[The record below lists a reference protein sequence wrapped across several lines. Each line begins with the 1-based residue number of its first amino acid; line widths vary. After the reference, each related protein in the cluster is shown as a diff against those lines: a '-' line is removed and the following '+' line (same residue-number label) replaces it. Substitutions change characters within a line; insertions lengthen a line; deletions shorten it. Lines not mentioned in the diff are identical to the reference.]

1 MRLAQAGRR
10 FLKLKGAGLLGILFA
25 IALCFVA
32 PRASLAQTEVPTPAP
47 AATEAPPTPG
57 PAPAPSPGATPV
69 PITID
74 PPSAGVAVG
83 ATAQLHA
90 YGVFG
95 EAVVTVAD
103 PNLLTATIDQ
113 GSRVV
118 TLSGKAI
125 GTTVVTIKDARGV
138 SRDVPVRIAY
148 TAGAI
153 ADGTSVHLTGNPASV
168 GFVRALAAAAAAR
181 AARTRPGATVI
192 APPDDLVT
200 AHSLPQDNVAN
211 VDVPV
216 IIQAD
221 GMITVSGTTHVRVYN
236 DAAPPIPPNSL
247 MVSDYPETLIEN
259 GVLFTAD
266 LQRGVPSRFLYFHY
280 NPPGQ
285 VDRRIVLRAQNNS
298 NAPSIVQFISGS
310 GGPDTNEMLVG
321 HISTQRFLSR
331 LAQNEGALVSIPP
344 NSSVNLVEQ
353 AMPAHSVVSNI
364 LQLRVL
370 NGSAVHLTLFA
381 QNATDS
387 PDASLASEDL
397 LTSTVRH
404 ARGIYEVARF
414 YRETLWNTTDPY
426 LELPVGQLP
435 LPNMLQGEALS
446 GDYGVQ
452 QSYQVKIVNPT
463 SSPQAIA
470 IYENPRG
477 GRATGTYLIDGVL
490 VQSHGVP
497 PFSRYKV
504 RQYTV
509 PAKGYIRVTIETM
522 PEAGSS
528 YPLRL
533 VFAPDDGS
541 VAPGAS
547 GSPVY

>member
-1 MRLAQAGRR
+1 MRRAS
-10 FLKLKGAGLLGILFA
+10 LLGALFA
-25 IALCFVA
+25 VALCIGVA
-32 PRASLAQTEVPTPAP
+32 GAPLAQTETPTPVPSATQTPP
-47 AATEAPPTPG
+47 AAS
-57 PAPAPSPGATPV
+57 PSPGATPV
-69 PITID
+69 PITVD
-74 PPSAGVAVG
+74 PPAAGVAVG
-83 ATAQLHA
+83 GTTQLRA
-90 YGVFG
+90 SGVFG
-95 EAVVTVAD
+95 DAIVTVAD
-103 PNLLTATIDQ
+103 PNLLAATIDQ
-113 GSRVV
+113 GSRTI

-125 GTTVVTIKDARGV
+125 GVTIVTIKDARGI
-138 SRDVPVRIAY
+138 SRDVPVRVAY

-153 ADGTSVHLTGNPASV
+153 ADGTSIHVTGNPASV
-168 GFVRALAAAAAAR
+168 GFIRELAAAAAAR
-181 AARTRPGATVI
+181 AARPRPGATII
-192 APPDDLVT
+192 APPDDLAVSRALGQDDVT
-200 AHSLPQDNVAN
+200 N

-216 IIQAD
+216 ILQAD
-221 GMITVSGTTHVRVYN
+221 GMITVEGTTHVRVYN
-236 DAAPPIPPNSL
+236 DAAPPISPNSL
-247 MVSDYPETLIEN
+247 MVSDYPETLLEN

-266 LQRGVPSRFLYFHY
+266 LQRDVPSRFLYFHY

-285 VDRRIVLRAQNNS
+285 LDRRIVLRAENTS
-298 NAPSIVQFISGS
+298 NAPAVVQFISGS
-310 GGPDTNEMLVG
+310 AGPGANEMEVG

-331 LAQNEGALVSIPP
+331 LMQNEGALVMIPP

-353 AMPAHSVVSNI
+353 AMPAHSVVSNL

-370 NGSAVHLTLFA
+370 NGSAVHLALFA
-381 QNATDS
+381 QNASDS

-397 LTSTVRH
+397 LSSTVRH
-404 ARGIYEVARF
+404 ARGVYEVPRF
-414 YRETLWNTTDPY
+414 YLPALWNTTDSY

-435 LPNMLQGEALS
+435 LPNMLHGEALS

-452 QSYQVKIVNPT
+452 QSFQVKIVNPT
-463 SSPQAIA
+463 RSPQAIA

-497 PFSRYKV
+497 AFSRYKV

-541 VAPGAS
+541 VAPGAP

>member
-1 MRLAQAGRR
+1 VRR
-10 FLKLKGAGLLGILFA
+10 ASLLGALFA
-25 IALCFVA
+25 VALCIGVA
-32 PRASLAQTEVPTPAP
+32 GAPLAQTETPTPAP
-47 AATEAPPTPG
+47 SATQTPPAAS
-57 PAPAPSPGATPV
+57 PSPGATPV
-69 PITID
+69 PITVD
-74 PPSAGVAVG
+74 PPAAGVAVG
-83 ATAQLHA
+83 GTTQLRA
-90 YGVFG
+90 SGVFG
-95 EAVVTVAD
+95 DAIVTVAD
-103 PNLLTATIDQ
+103 PNLLAATIDQ
-113 GSRVV
+113 GSRTI

-125 GTTVVTIKDARGV
+125 GVTIVTIKDARGI
-138 SRDVPVRIAY
+138 SRDVPVRVAY

-153 ADGTSVHLTGNPASV
+153 ADGTSIHVTGNPASV
-168 GFVRALAAAAAAR
+168 GFIRELAAAAAAR
-181 AARTRPGATVI
+181 AARPRPGATII
-192 APPDDLVT
+192 APPDDLAVSRALGQDDVT
-200 AHSLPQDNVAN
+200 N

-216 IIQAD
+216 ILQAD
-221 GMITVSGTTHVRVYN
+221 GMITVEGTTHVRVYN
-236 DAAPPIPPNSL
+236 DAAPPISPNSL
-247 MVSDYPETLIEN
+247 MVSDYPETLLEN

-266 LQRGVPSRFLYFHY
+266 LQRDVPSRFLYFHY

-285 VDRRIVLRAQNNS
+285 LDRRIVLRAENTS
-298 NAPSIVQFISGS
+298 NAPAVVQFISGS
-310 GGPDTNEMLVG
+310 AGPGANEMEVG

-331 LAQNEGALVSIPP
+331 LMQNEGALVMIPP

-353 AMPAHSVVSNI
+353 AMPAHSVVSNL

-370 NGSAVHLTLFA
+370 NGSAVHLALFA
-381 QNATDS
+381 QNASDS

-397 LTSTVRH
+397 LSSTVRH
-404 ARGIYEVARF
+404 ARGVYEVPRF
-414 YRETLWNTTDPY
+414 YLPALWNTTDSY

-435 LPNMLQGEALS
+435 LPNMLHGEALS

-452 QSYQVKIVNPT
+452 QSFQVKIVNPT
-463 SSPQAIA
+463 RSPQAIA

-497 PFSRYKV
+497 AFSRYKV

-541 VAPGAS
+541 VAPGAP

>member
-1 MRLAQAGRR
+1 VKPQAV
-10 FLKLKGAGLLGILFA
+10 ALFA
-25 IALCFVA
+25 ILLCVGSAQVSF
-32 PRASLAQTEVPTPAP
+32 AQTEPPAPVPAPTEAPATPAP
-47 AATEAPPTPG
+47 A
-57 PAPAPSPGATPV
+57 PAPAPGATPV
-69 PITID
+69 PITVD
-74 PPSAGVAVG
+74 PQSAGVAVG
-83 ATAQLHA
+83 GTSQIHVF
-90 YGVFG
+90 GVFG
-95 EAVVTVAD
+95 DATVTVAD
-103 PNLLTATIDQ
+103 PNLLSATFDQ
-113 GSRVV
+113 GSRVI
-118 TLSGKAI
+118 TLSGRAI
-125 GTTVVTIKDARGV
+125 GTTIVTIKDARGV
-138 SRDVPVRIAY
+138 ARDVPVRIAY

-153 ADGTSVHLTGNPASV
+153 ADTATVHLTGNPASV
-168 GFVRALAAAAAAR
+168 GFVRDIAAAAAAK
-181 AARTRPGATVI
+181 AARPRPGATVI
-192 APPDDLVT
+192 APPDEMVAART
-200 AHSLPQDNVAN
+200 LPQDNVAN

-236 DAAPPIPPNSL
+236 DAAPPILPNSL
-247 MVSDYPETLIEN
+247 MVSDYPETLVEN

-285 VDRRIVLRAQNNS
+285 VDRRVVLRAQNNS
-298 NAPSIVQFISGS
+298 NAPSVVQFISGS
-310 GGPDTNEMLVG
+310 AGPGANEMEVG

-353 AMPAHSVVSNI
+353 PMPAHSVVSNI

-370 NGSAVHLTLFA
+370 SGSAVHLTLFA
-381 QNATDS
+381 QNANDA
-387 PDASLASEDL
+387 PDASLTSEDL
-397 LTSTVRH
+397 LTSNVRH

-414 YRETLWNTTDPY
+414 YRPTLWNTTDPY

-435 LPNMLQGEALS
+435 LPNMLHGEALS

-452 QSYQVKIVNPT
+452 QSYEVKIVNPT
-463 SSPQAIA
+463 RSPQAIA

-477 GRATGTYLIDGVL
+477 GRSTGTYLIDGVL

-497 PFSRYKV
+497 PFSRYKL

-541 VAPGAS
+541 VAPGAP

>member
-1 MRLAQAGRR
+1 MRRAS
-10 FLKLKGAGLLGILFA
+10 LLGAFFT
-25 IALCFVA
+25 IALCVGA
-32 PRASLAQTEVPTPAP
+32 VRVPLAQTEPPTPAP
-47 AATEAPPTPG
+47 AATAAPSESP
-57 PAPAPSPGATPV
+57 PAPAAPGATPV
-69 PITID
+69 PITVD
-74 PPSAGVAVG
+74 PPAVGVAVG
-83 ATAQLHA
+83 GTTQLHA

-95 EAVVTVAD
+95 DATVTVAD
-103 PNLLTATIDQ
+103 PNLLAAGIDQ
-113 GSRVV
+113 GSRVI

-125 GTTVVTIKDARGV
+125 GTTIVTIKDARGV

-153 ADGTSVHLTGNPASV
+153 ADGASIHITGNPASV
-168 GFVRALAAAAAAR
+168 GFVRDQAAAAAEK
-181 AARTRPGATVI
+181 AARPRPGASVI
-192 APPDDLVT
+192 APPDDLVVN
-200 AHSLPQDNVAN
+200 HSLAQDDVIN

-216 IIQAD
+216 ILQAD
-221 GMITVSGTTHVRVYN
+221 GMITVTGTTHVRVYN
-236 DAAPPIPPNSL
+236 DAAPPISPSSL
-247 MVSDYPETLIEN
+247 MVSDYPETLVEN

-266 LQRGVPSRFLYFHY
+266 LHRDVPSRFLYFHY

-285 VDRRIVLRAQNNS
+285 LDRRIVLRAQNMS
-298 NAPSIVQFISGS
+298 NAPAVLQFISG
-310 GGPDTNEMLVG
+310 GAGPGANEMLVG

-344 NSSVNLVEQ
+344 NGTVNLVEQ

-381 QNATDS
+381 QNASDA

-397 LTSTVRH
+397 LISSVHH
-404 ARGIYEVARF
+404 ARGIYEVPRF
-414 YRETLWNTTDPY
+414 YRETLWNTTDSY

-435 LPNMLQGEALS
+435 LPNMLHGEALS

-452 QSYQVKIVNPT
+452 QSFQVKIVNPT
-463 SSPQAIA
+463 RSPQAIA

-541 VAPGAS
+541 VPPGAP

>member
-1 MRLAQAGRR
+1 M
-10 FLKLKGAGLLGILFA
+10 KGASLLGVLFA
-25 IALCFVA
+25 IAGCFA
-32 PRASLAQTEVPTPAP
+32 TAHAAIAQTGAPTPAP
-47 AATEAPPTPG
+47 AATEAPAT
-57 PAPAPSPGATPV
+57 PAPAPAPAPGATPV
-69 PITID
+69 PITVD
-74 PPSAGVAVG
+74 PPSAGVAVDG
-83 ATAQLHA
+83 TTQLHA

-95 EAVVTVAD
+95 DLTVTVAD
-103 PNLLTATIDQ
+103 PNLVTATVDQ

-118 TLSGKAI
+118 TLSGRAI
-125 GTTVVTIKDARGV
+125 GTTTVTIKDARGV

-148 TAGAI
+148 TAGMI
-153 ADGTSVHLTGNPASV
+153 ADGAVVHLTGNPASV
-168 GFVRALAAAAAAR
+168 GFVRALAAAAASR
-181 AARTRPGATVI
+181 AARPRPGATVV
-192 APPDDLVT
+192 APPDDLVV

-216 IIQAD
+216 IIQAE
-221 GMITVSGTTHVRVYN
+221 GMITVTGTTHVRVYN
-236 DAAPPIPPNSL
+236 DAAPPISPNSL

-285 VDRRIVLRAQNNS
+285 VDRRVVLRAQNNS
-298 NAPSIVQFISGS
+298 NAPSVVQFISGS
-310 GGPDTNEMLVG
+310 GGPDTNEMLAG
-321 HISTQRFLSR
+321 HLSTQRFLSR
-331 LAQNEGALVSIPP
+331 LAQNEGELVSIPP
-344 NSSVNLVEQ
+344 NSAVNLVEQ

-370 NGSAVHLTLFA
+370 NGSGVHLALFA
-381 QNATDS
+381 QNASDS
-387 PDASLASEDL
+387 PDATPMSDDL

-404 ARGIYEVARF
+404 ARGTYEPARF

-435 LPNMLQGEALS
+435 LPNMLHGEALS

-452 QSYQVKIVNPT
+452 QSYQVKVVNPT
-463 SSPQAIA
+463 RSPQAIA

-541 VAPGAS
+541 VAPGAP